1 MTLVIADLPVHCT
14 YEQFLGEWEF
24 SLDLSTFKADLQS
37 SLTYCGHGQ
46 PNRVMSFVQDEKF
59 SFKKTEK
66 VSIQIEEP
74 NYAYSSEYGT
84 GIWTLVYDEGFI
96 LDFTDIS
103 FTTYFFYYKDG
114 NNYKSDCGRTTV
126 GWYRGGNPKNHE
138 DWGCFYATRMSQSK
152 SLASDP
158 DYQTSTFKW
167 VQPEY
172 TSFLQEKE
180 KLYEEYQDTV
190 DHINSA
196 QSMWKAEL
204 NPKFYGLTMLQLN
217 KKTGKKKVLKHDESL
232 PKPEDPISV
241 EIDLNYLDKTDHDSL
256 IYYWDYSTSLIPT
269 EALPSS
275 WDWSDIDG
283 ISYVTNKVREQAG
296 CGSCYAITTVGM
308 LESRL
313 RLLTNNKFKKHL
325 SEQYLI
331 SCCFYTEGCEGGYP
345 VLLLKFIQEFD
356 IISYECSKYNPSQD
370 QCIAECEDEDDL
382 RVGVSDYYYVGGYYG
397 AADEENM
404 MKELRLR
411 GPFIADLAPERDFFY
426 YSSGIYSAVSV
437 RETDD
442 EISDDNMRDY
452 NLSWESVTHSVLL
465 VGWGEEDGVK
475 YWKMLNSW
483 GNEWGEHGYFRIRR
497 GTDECSVESMGEAAI
512 PYLIR
517 V

>member
-1 MTLVIADLPVHCT
+1 MA
-14 YEQFLGEWEF
+14 
-24 SLDLSTFKADLQS
+24 
-37 SLTYCGHGQ
+37 SLTALS
-46 PNRVMSFVQDEKF
+46 SFVQEEKF
-59 SFKKTEK
+59 SFDRTEK
-66 VSIQIEEP
+66 LSIRIEEP

-96 LDFTDIS
+96 LDFKDIS

-114 NNYKSDCGRTTV
+114 NGYKSDCGRTTV
-126 GWYRGGNPKNHE
+126 GWYRGGDPKDHE
-138 DWGCFYATRMSQSK
+138 DWGCFYAAKISYSEA
-152 SLASDP
+152 LASDSEYP
-158 DYQTSTFKW
+158 TSTVRW

-172 TSFLQEKE
+172 TSFLQKPTE

-190 DHINSA
+190 DHINSV
-196 QSMWKAEL
+196 QSLWKAEL
-204 NPKFYGLTMLQLN
+204 NPRFYGLTMLQIN
-217 KKTGKKKVLKHDESL
+217 QKTGKNKILNHDEYTSS
-232 PKPEDPISV
+232 PTEPIYV
-241 EIDLNYLDKTDHDSL
+241 EIDLSHLDQTDYDSL
-256 IYYWDYSTSLIPT
+256 IYYWDYSSDLIPT
-269 EALPSS
+269 EALPRA

-283 ISYVTNKVREQAG
+283 VSYVTNKVREQAG

-313 RLLTNNKFKKHL
+313 KLLSNNKFQGYL

-356 IISYECSKYNPSQD
+356 IISYECSKYNPRQD
-370 QCIAECEDEDDL
+370 QCISECQEENL
-382 RVGVSDYYYVGGYYG
+382 RVGVKDYYYVGGYYG

-426 YSSGIYSAVSV
+426 YSSGIYTAGSV
-437 RETDD
+437 RESDE

-452 NLSWESVTHSVLL
+452 NLVWESVTHSVLL

-483 GNEWGEHGYFRIRR
+483 GEDWGEKGYFRIRR
-497 GTDECSVESMGEAAI
+497 GTDECSVESMGEAAT
-512 PYLIR
+512 PYFIST
-517 V
+517 